1 MAEGPAAGKSKRQHR
16 DGTEPKSGQ
25 RQDRARQGLDTAR
38 EESRQQGKSQGRAR
52 TELAPEWTSSKP

>member
-1 MAEGPAAGKSKRQHR
+1 MWGWTLGVAEGPAADKSKRQHR

-38 EESRQQGKSQGRAR
+38 EEPRQSRERAR
-52 TELAPEWTSSKP
+52 AEPGQS